1 MINMRKMRNKIAL
14 IILSLFL
21 ILSLA
26 ACGRRDKYPDAL
38 RIGTAEI
45 PKTLMPYA
53 STDSANVYVCGLV
66 YNTLLGNSSKPA
78 GYIEGNDFY
87 FSNGDKYTPTSTDE
101 NYYLFTDGLV
111 GMEGAYPK
119 KTGSDY
125 GFEYYNP
132 TEAEY
137 DKQLKR
143 KNIVKGYDESGTKI
157 ENESDEAFEIRKNKA
172 VPKTNWMR
180 YRFNVDER
188 YTWND
193 GESFNAD
200 DIVFTFK
207 YVLKHSGKLASI
219 AFFLDNYFNC
229 YNDNG
234 DFVLEL
240 ASNKLSDIKT
250 ICNSIF
256 IIPEHI
262 WSTIS
267 NPNEFNNLNPVG
279 TGAYKLVE
287 DGYIVD
293 SSVCLEYRN
302 DYNLELK
309 NEMFSGDP
317 INRIF
322 LQKLGN
328 EDVMLNAMDNGDIDT
343 CLNSFSASKISQLK
357 SSNKYSNIKIC
368 TATNEFVTTLVM
380 NVGENG
386 GFNENKLKNSL
397 MVRKAISLAVNQEL
411 IIDIYLY
418 GDGDK
423 VGNGLVQREY
433 LHALKDVNNIYVEH
447 EYNLELANQIL
458 DDAGYQKNSNGLRN
472 LSFSIL
478 APSSNEVLVNLLSSM
493 FKDNLGIN
501 VSFELADGQYDEN
514 IKQRNNPDF
523 DMIINSVTFTIDKL
537 LMFDARFG
545 VYSSGE
551 PRTWNYSG
559 LNNNELSDLMNS
571 MDTALTI
578 KEQYEICANVQKLL
592 IEQYVEIPLYTSK
605 TYSLYQESRFTGW
618 VEPESGT
625 ILKEYSFKY
634 LKMK

>member
-1 MINMRKMRNKIAL
+1 MINMSKLRNKIAILLISIFL
-14 IILSLFL
+14 IIGLS
-21 ILSLA
+21 S
-26 ACGRRDKYPDAL
+26 CTRRNKYSDAL

-53 STDSANVYVCGLV
+53 STDSANTYVCGLV
-66 YNTLLGNSSKPA
+66 YNTLLGNALKPA
-78 GYIEGNDFY
+78 GYIEGSDYY
-87 FSNGDKYTPTSTDE
+87 FSNGDKYIPANTNE

-119 KTGSDY
+119 KNGSKY
-125 GFEYYNP
+125 GFVYYNP
-132 TEAEY
+132 TDSEY
-137 DKQLKR
+137 NKQLEK
-143 KNIVKGYDESGTKI
+143 KNIVKGYDEAGGEI

-180 YRFNVDER
+180 YRFKVDER

-193 GESFNAD
+193 GEAFTAD

-219 AFFLDNYFNC
+219 AYFLDNYFNC

-267 NPNEFNNLNPVG
+267 KPNEFNNLEPVG
-279 TGAYKLVE
+279 TGAYKLAA

-293 SSVCLEYRN
+293 SSVCLEFRS
-302 DYNLELK
+302 DYNDELK
-309 NEMFSGDP
+309 KEMFSGEA
-317 INRIF
+317 INKIF

-328 EDVMLNAMDNGDIDT
+328 EDVMLNAMNKGDIDT
-343 CLNSFSASKISQLK
+343 CLNSFSASKIHQLK
-357 SSNKYSNIKIC
+357 SSDKYANVKIC
-368 TATNEFVTTLVM
+368 TAANEFVTTLVM

-386 GFNENKLKNSL
+386 GFNENKLTNSS
-397 MVRKAISLAVNQEL
+397 MVRKAISLAVNQEM
-411 IIDIYLY
+411 IINTYLY

-423 VGNGLVQREY
+423 VGGGLVQREY
-433 LHALKDVNNIYVEH
+433 LHALKDENNNYVEH
-447 EYNLELANQIL
+447 EFNLDLANQIL
-458 DDAGYQKNSNGLRN
+458 DDAGYKKNSNGLRE
-472 LSFSIL
+472 LSFTIL
-478 APSSNEVLVNLLSSM
+478 APSANEVLVNLLSTM
-493 FKDNLGIN
+493 FKDNLGIT
-501 VSFELADGQYDEN
+501 VSFELADGQYDES

-545 VYSSGE
+545 VYSSGDA
-551 PRTWNYSG
+551 RTWNYSG
-559 LNNNELSDLMNS
+559 LNNSELSNLMNK

-578 KEQYEICANVQKLL
+578 KEQYEICSDVQKLL
-592 IEQYVEIPLYTSK
+592 SEQYVEIPLYTSK

-625 ILKEYSFKY
+625 ILNGYSFKY
-634 LKMK
+634 LKMN